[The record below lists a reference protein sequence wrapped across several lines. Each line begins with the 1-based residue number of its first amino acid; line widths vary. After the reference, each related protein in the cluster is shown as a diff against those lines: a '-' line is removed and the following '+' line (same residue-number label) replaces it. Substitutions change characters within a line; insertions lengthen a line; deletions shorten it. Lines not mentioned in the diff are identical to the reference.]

1 MSKPDMERVP
11 AFYHNYIKQVEATNL
26 QQALH
31 QHEAETVPFL
41 QSIPA
46 DKWMFRYAEG
56 KWTIKELVQH
66 IIDAERIFNYRALC
80 FSRKDEMALPGFDE
94 DLYVTHSE
102 ANKRSQEELL
112 QELKI
117 VQQSSILLF
126 GSFSEAQLEASG
138 VANGNPIYV
147 KAIGFIIAGHT
158 LHHLRIIRERYL

>member
-1 MSKPDMERVP
+1 MDVP
-11 AFYHNYIKQVEATNL
+11 VCRRKMDHKRASSTHYRCGAH
-26 QQALH
+26 
-31 QHEAETVPFL
+31 
-41 QSIPA
+41 
-46 DKWMFRYAEG
+46 
-56 KWTIKELVQH
+56 
-66 IIDAERIFNYRALC
+66 FNYRALC